1 MGQPGFPVGLGG
13 DGQVQEIRTRG
24 RVQRRKYGQQESH
37 HKILEENPIQQ
48 GPPVRR
54 FLIVFFLLLTLLA
67 VAFGTRELILAAGP
81 PAETFVE
88 VVPGMGSRAIGASL
102 AEHGI
107 IRSRYAFDLWHV
119 LRGGTLKA
127 GEYRFDQPAT
137 LPEVYNRLVRGDV
150 YTRTV
155 TIPEGFNLFDIAQ
168 AVQDAQL
175 GSKESFLAAANQ
187 DVALIADLDPGAKNL
202 EGYLFPDT
210 YRFQRHQPPGQLL
223 AAMVRR
229 FRQSSASIGLVSDYH
244 HIVTLASLV
253 EKETPVAEDRPL
265 VASVL
270 KNRLAQDMPLMTD
283 PTVIYAALLE
293 KQYRGAIYQSDLKRD
308 SAYNTYRH
316 SGLPPGP
323 ICSPGIAS
331 LQAAMHPA
339 DSKFLYFVADAGA
352 SGHSRFATTL
362 EEHERNVNAYRRGLK
377 DAQGTH

>member
-1 MGQPGFPVGLGG
+1 
-13 DGQVQEIRTRG
+13 
-24 RVQRRKYGQQESH
+24 
-37 HKILEENPIQQ
+37 
-48 GPPVRR
+48 VRR
-54 FLIVFFLLLTLLA
+54 FLVVFFLVLTLLA
-67 VAFGTRELILAAGP
+67 VVLGTRELLLPAGP

-88 VVPGMGSRAIGASL
+88 VVPGMGSRGIAALL

-119 LRGGTLKA
+119 LRKGTLKA

-137 LPEVYNRLVRGDV
+137 LAAIYNRLVRGDV

-175 GSKESFLAAANQ
+175 GSKESFLAAASQ

-210 YRFQRHQPPGQLL
+210 YRFQRHQPPSQLL

-229 FRQSSASIGLVSDYH
+229 FRQSSASIGLEGDYH
-244 HIVTLASLV
+244 RIVTLGSLV

-270 KNRLAQDMPLMTD
+270 ENRLAKDMPLMTD

-293 KQYRGAIYQSDLKRD
+293 KQYRGAIYESDLKRD

-323 ICSPGIAS
+323 ICSPGTAS
-331 LQAAMHPA
+331 LQAAMHPT
-339 DSKFLYFVADAGA
+339 DSKFLYFVADAGG
-352 SGHSRFATTL
+352 SGHSRFAITL

>member
-1 MGQPGFPVGLGG
+1 
-13 DGQVQEIRTRG
+13 
-24 RVQRRKYGQQESH
+24 
-37 HKILEENPIQQ
+37 
-48 GPPVRR
+48 VRR
-54 FLIVFFLLLTLLA
+54 FLIVFLVLALLA
-67 VAFGTRELILAAGP
+67 VAFGARELILPAGP
-81 PAETFVE
+81 SAETFVE
-88 VVPGMGSRAIGASL
+88 VVPGMGSKAIGALL
-102 AEHGI
+102 AEQGI
-107 IRSRYAFDLWHV
+107 IRNRYAFDLWHV
-119 LRGGTLKA
+119 LRGGSLKA
-127 GEYRFDQPAT
+127 GEYRFEQPAT
-137 LPEVYNRLVRGDV
+137 LTVVYNRLVRGDV
-150 YTRTV
+150 YTQTV

-175 GSKESFLAAANQ
+175 GSKESFLAAANH

-229 FRQSSASIGLVSDYH
+229 FRQSSASIGLGGDYH
-244 HIVTLASLV
+244 RIVTLASLV

-270 KNRLAQDMPLMTD
+270 ANRLAQDMPLMTD

-316 SGLPPGP
+316 AGLPPGP

-339 DSKFLYFVADAGA
+339 ASKYLYFVADAGA

-362 EEHERNVNAYRRGLK
+362 EEHERNVTAYRRGLK
-377 DAQGTH
+377 DAEGSH

>member
-1 MGQPGFPVGLGG
+1 
-13 DGQVQEIRTRG
+13 
-24 RVQRRKYGQQESH
+24 
-37 HKILEENPIQQ
+37 
-48 GPPVRR
+48 VRR
-54 FLIVFFLLLTLLA
+54 FLVVIFLLVTLLA
-67 VAFGTRELILAAGP
+67 VSFGTREFVLPAGP
-81 PAETFVE
+81 PVETFVE
-88 VVPGMGSRAIGASL
+88 VVPGMGSRGIAALL
-102 AEHGI
+102 AEHRI

-127 GEYRFDQPAT
+127 GEYRFDEPAT
-137 LPEVYNRLVRGDV
+137 LAAVYNRLVRGDV

-175 GSKESFLAAANQ
+175 GSKESFLAAAKQ

-210 YRFQRHQPPGQLL
+210 YRFQRHQPPSQLL

-229 FRQSSASIGLVSDYH
+229 FRQSTASIGLEGDDH
-244 HIVTLASLV
+244 RIVTLASLV

-270 KNRLAQDMPLMTD
+270 ENRLAKDMPLMTD

-316 SGLPPGP
+316 TGLPPGP

-331 LQAAMHPA
+331 LQAAMHPK
-339 DSKFLYFVADAGA
+339 DSNFLYFVADASG

-362 EEHERNVNAYRRGLK
+362 EEHERNVSAYRQGLK
-377 DAQGTH
+377 DAQGTR

>member
-1 MGQPGFPVGLGG
+1 
-13 DGQVQEIRTRG
+13 
-24 RVQRRKYGQQESH
+24 
-37 HKILEENPIQQ
+37 
-48 GPPVRR
+48 VRR
-54 FLIVFFLLLTLLA
+54 FLVVIFLLVTLLA
-67 VAFGTRELILAAGP
+67 VSLGTRELVLPAGP

-88 VVPGMGSRAIGASL
+88 VVPGMGSRAIAASL
-102 AEHGI
+102 AEHRI

-127 GEYRFDQPAT
+127 GEYRFGEPAT
-137 LPEVYNRLVRGDV
+137 LATVYNRLVRGDV

-175 GSKESFLAAANQ
+175 GSKESFLAAATQ

-210 YRFQRHQPPGQLL
+210 YRFQRHQPPSQLL

-229 FRQSSASIGLVSDYH
+229 FRQSSASIGLEGDDH
-244 HIVTLASLV
+244 RIVTLASLV

-270 KNRLAQDMPLMTD
+270 ENRLAKDMPLMTD

-293 KQYRGAIYQSDLKRD
+293 KQYRGVIYQSDLKRD

-316 SGLPPGP
+316 TGLPPGP

-331 LQAAMHPA
+331 LQAAMHPK
-339 DSKFLYFVADAGA
+339 DSNFLYFVADASG

-362 EEHERNVNAYRRGLK
+362 EEHERNVSAYRQGLK

>member
-1 MGQPGFPVGLGG
+1 
-13 DGQVQEIRTRG
+13 
-24 RVQRRKYGQQESH
+24 
-37 HKILEENPIQQ
+37 
-48 GPPVRR
+48 VRR
-54 FLIVFFLLLTLLA
+54 FLVVFLVLALLA
-67 VAFGTRELILAAGP
+67 VSLVYIEFHLPAGP
-81 PAETFVE
+81 TAETFVE
-88 VVPGMGSRAIGASL
+88 VVPGMGARGIGALL
-102 AEHGI
+102 AAHGI
-107 IRSRYAFDLWHV
+107 IRSRYAFDLWHTWH
-119 LRGGTLKA
+119 GGTLKA

-137 LPEVYNRLVRGDV
+137 LPAVYDRIVRGDV
-150 YTRTV
+150 YTRSV

-168 AVQDAQL
+168 AIQDAQL
-175 GSKESFLAAANQ
+175 GTKETFLAAASQ

-210 YRFQRHQPPGQLL
+210 YRFQRHQTPSQML

-229 FRQSSASIGLVSDYH
+229 FRQSSAAIGLAGDYH
-244 HIVTLASLV
+244 RVVTLASLV

-270 KNRLAQDMPLMTD
+270 SNRLAKDMPLMTD

-293 KQYRGAIYQSDLKRD
+293 KQYRGTIYQSDLKRD
-308 SAYNTYRH
+308 SAYNTYLH

-339 DSKFLYFVADAGA
+339 ESNFLYFVAAAGA
-352 SGHSRFATTL
+352 SGHSRFAATL
-362 EEHERNVNAYRRGLK
+362 AEHERNVNAYRRGLK

>member
-1 MGQPGFPVGLGG
+1 
-13 DGQVQEIRTRG
+13 
-24 RVQRRKYGQQESH
+24 
-37 HKILEENPIQQ
+37 
-48 GPPVRR
+48 VRR
-54 FLIVFFLLLTLLA
+54 LLIVFLVLTLLA
-67 VAFGTRELILAAGP
+67 VAVGGRELILPAGP
-81 PAETFVE
+81 AAETFVE
-88 VVPGMGSRAIGASL
+88 VVPGMGSRAIGALL
-102 AEHGI
+102 AERGI
-107 IRSRYAFDLWHV
+107 IRSRYAFDFWHV

-127 GEYRFDQPAT
+127 GEYRFEQPAT
-137 LPEVYNRLVRGDV
+137 LAVVYNRLVRGDV
-150 YTRTV
+150 YTQTV

-187 DVALIADLDPGAKNL
+187 DVALITDIDPGAKNL

-210 YRFQRHQPPGQLL
+210 YRFQRHQPASQLL

-229 FRQSSASIGLVSDYH
+229 FRQSSASIGLGGNYH
-244 HIVTLASLV
+244 QIVTMASLV

-362 EEHERNVNAYRRGLK
+362 EEHERNVSAYRRGLK

>member
-1 MGQPGFPVGLGG
+1 M
-13 DGQVQEIRTRG
+13 
-24 RVQRRKYGQQESH
+24 
-37 HKILEENPIQQ
+37 
-48 GPPVRR
+48 RR
-54 FLIVFFLLLTLLA
+54 FLIVVLVLVVLA
-67 VAFGTRELILAAGP
+67 VAFGARELILPAGP
-81 PAETFVE
+81 SAETFVE
-88 VVPGMGSRAIGASL
+88 VVPGMGSKAIGALL
-102 AEHGI
+102 AEQGI
-107 IRSRYAFDLWHV
+107 IRNRYAFDLWHV

-127 GEYRFDQPAT
+127 GEYRFEQPAT
-137 LPEVYNRLVRGDV
+137 LTVVYNRLVRGDV
-150 YTRTV
+150 YTQTV

-210 YRFQRHQPPGQLL
+210 YRFQRHQPPSQLL

-229 FRQSSASIGLVSDYH
+229 FRQSSASIGLGGDYH
-244 HIVTLASLV
+244 RIVTLASLV

-270 KNRLAQDMPLMTD
+270 TNRLAQDMPLMTD

-316 SGLPPGP
+316 AGLPPGP

-362 EEHERNVNAYRRGLK
+362 EEHERNVSAYRRGLK

>member
-1 MGQPGFPVGLGG
+1 M
-13 DGQVQEIRTRG
+13 
-24 RVQRRKYGQQESH
+24 
-37 HKILEENPIQQ
+37 
-48 GPPVRR
+48 RR
-54 FLIVFFLLLTLLA
+54 FLVVFFLLVTLLA
-67 VAFGTRELILAAGP
+67 VSLCIRDLILPAGAP
-81 PAETFVE
+81 AAETFVE
-88 VVPGMGSRAIGASL
+88 VVPGMGSRTIAGLL
-102 AEHGI
+102 AGHGI

-127 GEYRFDQPAT
+127 GEYRFAQPAT

-168 AVQDAQL
+168 AVEDAQL
-175 GSKESFLAAANQ
+175 GSKESFLTAANQ

-210 YRFQRHQPPGQLL
+210 YRFQRHQPASQLL

-229 FRQSSASIGLVSDYH
+229 FRQSSASIGVASDYH
-244 HIVTLASLV
+244 RIVTLASLV

-270 KNRLAQDMPLMTD
+270 ENRLSKDMPLMTD

-316 SGLPPGP
+316 TGLPPGP

-352 SGHSRFATTL
+352 SGHSRFAATL
-362 EEHERNVNAYRRGLK
+362 EEHERNVSAYRRGLK